1 MKKKIIPSD
10 PLNWPTVQCG
20 GKGKEGNIPP
30 PEYNPDCFVDNKT
43 CNICGEGY
51 DTNSK
56 LRDHVQN
63 VHRMFITKSWSK
75 DALLNI
81 GLYEQYET
89 WLWEKFDME
98 IEKVSLQNKKMPKYN
113 ENNIPET
120 FLKVSQKGNIIE
132 TRREIITPNKDGT
145 FKRSVLTEQYANIS
159 KRKHERIDRDFRT
172 YKRWECGS

>member
-1 MKKKIIPSD
+1 MVLFLGGKKKLSNLI
-10 PLNWPTVQCG
+10 LKLKEENKKKEENCTQCG

-81 GLYEQYET
+81 GLY
-89 WLWEKFDME
+89 
-98 IEKVSLQNKKMPKYN
+98 
-113 ENNIPET
+113 
-120 FLKVSQKGNIIE
+120 
-132 TRREIITPNKDGT
+132 
-145 FKRSVLTEQYANIS
+145 
-159 KRKHERIDRDFRT
+159 
-172 YKRWECGS
+172 